1 MTTIFFHFLHLKE
14 TDQYCHSVIM
24 SYAYLFSI
32 SSNGTSLETYHV
44 IVLHS
49 SLFHLYFTSTLL
61 KYMSTKYQHL

>member
-1 MTTIFFHFLHLKE
+1 MTTIFFHFLRLKVA
-14 TDQYCHSVIM
+14 DQYCHSVIM

-49 SLFHLYFTSTLL
+49 SLFHLDFTSTLI